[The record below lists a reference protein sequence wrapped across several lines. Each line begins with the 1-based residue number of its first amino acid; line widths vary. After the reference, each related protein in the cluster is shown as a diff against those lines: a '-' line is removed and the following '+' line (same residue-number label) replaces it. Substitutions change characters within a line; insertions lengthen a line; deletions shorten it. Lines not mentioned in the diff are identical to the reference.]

1 MSARWVRGERLEGT
15 RGAAEPGAGT
25 LPRIGA
31 ARAERLRVERDAPL
45 EEELHMRS
53 LLGARRSGEVIVAMT
68 TRITDV
74 NRETRDD
81 R

>member
-1 MSARWVRGERLEGT
+1 MSERWGRGERLEGT

-45 EEELHMRS
+45 EEDLPMRPS
-53 LLGARRSGEVIVAMT
+53 LRARGRGGVIVSMT